1 MIHQLV
7 HTLNYGD
14 AISGEVLALQRVFQA
29 RGIQSEIYAINTH
42 PKYKGLTHDYRDFN
56 RGFMGE
62 LVLHYSLGSPLN
74 ELYRNVPL
82 AKRTIIYH
90 NLTPSAWFAGVNP
103 RIVTDIDEG
112 LSELPGLL
120 TLSDKI
126 LADSFFNAQELK
138 KLGFNATVLP
148 LSFDP
153 VRWNLPRNEGM
164 YNLLKNEGGIHILHV
179 GRIAPNKCL
188 EDIIKAFYFL
198 HHHID
203 KRSRLWLPGIDI
215 DTELY
220 SFSLKRMVHEF
231 QLTGAVEFC
240 GGRSDDELKALYEAA
255 SVYVCMSE
263 HEGFCLPVIEAMN
276 FNLPV
281 IGFNSSAL
289 PETIGE
295 GGIIVNEKQPHLL
308 AELMYQLSTD
318 QNFRRSMIEKG
329 QERVKE
335 FTFKKFTE
343 NVDLIFQ

>member
-14 AISGEVLALQRVFQA
+14 AISGETLALQRIFRA
-29 RGIQSEIYAINTH
+29 RGIESDIYAINTH
-42 PKYKGLTHDYRDFN
+42 PKYQGLTKDYRDFN

-62 LVLHYSLGSPLN
+62 VILHYSLGSPLN
-74 ELYRNVPL
+74 ELYRNLPL
-82 AKRTIIYH
+82 AKRTMIYH
-90 NLTPSAWFAGVNP
+90 NLTPAKWFQGINP
-103 RIVTDIDEG
+103 RIVADIEAG
-112 LSELPGLL
+112 LAELPELL
-120 TLSDKI
+120 KISDKI
-126 LADSFFNAQELK
+126 IADSKFNAGELK
-138 KLGFNATVLP
+138 AYGVDAAVLG

-153 VRWNLPRNEGM
+153 VRWDIPRNEGF
-164 YNLLKNEGGIHILHV
+164 YNLLKQEGGIHVLHV

-198 HHHID
+198 HHKID

-231 QLTGAVEFC
+231 QLTGVVEFC

-281 IGFNSSAL
+281 IGYQASAL
-289 PETIGE
+289 PETIGD
-295 GGIIVNEKQPHLL
+295 GGIIVHDKDPHKL
-308 AELMYQLSTD
+308 AELIYQVSTD
-318 QNFRRSMIEKG
+318 LSLRRQLIERG
-329 QERVKE
+329 LDRVKD
-335 FTFKKFTE
+335 FSFKVFQDE
-343 NVDLIFQ
+343 VNLLI